1 MSNARPVL
9 RNIYLN
15 TLRTA
20 IFGLSVLLAVSSCK
34 TTRVLEGNEKLL
46 TKNSVTFTIKNP
58 GISSDELYTIAR
70 PKPNKKFI
78 GTARVKL
85 YLYYKGTKGKPES
98 KYRTWLREKMGER
111 PAIFDSAMMLE
122 SNRNMELYLNKVGFF
137 YSDVNAETEH
147 KKNKK
152 VHVIYKVT
160 PSVPYRLKSVKY
172 DISDTVMARF
182 ISLSRSEPQIREGQI
197 YNAFK
202 LDDERDRIVEILQ
215 NNGYYYFNRDFI
227 YFEIDS
233 SFAGKEMNLTMKIRP
248 NKVGSDANP
257 EEIIT
262 EPHKRYFINNIYIQ
276 PAFDPT
282 KPLQTKYDTSTYSVS
297 YGNRIQRPSNYY
309 ILHSGQNRIHPSV
322 ISQSIFIKSGDP
334 FRLIDVKKTRTR
346 INELGVFSYNNI
358 RFREIQGTDTAGN
371 GLLDCNIDLSRRKLH
386 SFTVETEA
394 TNSGGR
400 PGIGL
405 NFNYQNTNI
414 FRGAEILNLKTRVAL
429 EAQKVF
435 GDDAEYSKD
444 IPFFNT
450 IEAGLQVGIIFP
462 KFLIPIKQ
470 ERFPKFFKPKTS
482 VGVGFGFEDRPE
494 YERWVIN
501 LSFGYD
507 WKESEQ
513 KRHQLSIVDWNLV
526 NVTLSPEFQQQIDEE
541 TNDRIKAQ
549 YSDNIIMGMKYSF
562 TYNTQDIRKIEN
574 FFFFKG
580 NLNPVGNL
588 LQLGYWL
595 TDPPKDSLGQ
605 YTMWGIAYAQFF
617 KIDGDFRLFNVISR
631 NTSLA
636 YRFFTGVGIP
646 YGNSSILPLET
657 GYYAGGANDMRGW
670 PFRLL
675 GPGSYSNPEDDFD
688 KMGDIQLEFN
698 IEYRF
703 PVYQFIKSAI
713 FADIGNIWIL
723 EDQEGYP
730 GGEFQFNRF
739 YKEFA
744 IDIGLGLR
752 LDFNFFILRVDAA
765 IPLRDPAQPENDRW
779 VLNKWQFSDFILN
792 FGIGYPF

>member
-1 MSNARPVL
+1 
-9 RNIYLN
+9 
-15 TLRTA
+15 
-20 IFGLSVLLAVSSCK
+20 
-34 TTRVLEGNEKLL
+34 
-46 TKNSVTFTIKNP
+46 
-58 GISSDELYTIAR
+58 
-70 PKPNKKFI
+70 
-78 GTARVKL
+78 
-85 YLYYKGTKGKPES
+85 
-98 KYRTWLREKMGER
+98 
-111 PAIFDSAMMLE
+111 
-122 SNRNMELYLNKVGFF
+122 
-137 YSDVNAETEH
+137 
-147 KKNKK
+147 
-152 VHVIYKVT
+152 
-160 PSVPYRLKSVKY
+160 
-172 DISDTVMARF
+172 
-182 ISLSRSEPQIREGQI
+182 
-197 YNAFK
+197 
-202 LDDERDRIVEILQ
+202 
-215 NNGYYYFNRDFI
+215 
-227 YFEIDS
+227 
-233 SFAGKEMNLTMKIRP
+233 
-248 NKVGSDANP
+248 
-257 EEIIT
+257 
-262 EPHKRYFINNIYIQ
+262 
-276 PAFDPT
+276 
-282 KPLQTKYDTSTYSVS
+282 
-297 YGNRIQRPSNYY
+297 
-309 ILHSGQNRIHPSV
+309 
-322 ISQSIFIKSGDP
+322 
-334 FRLIDVKKTRTR
+334 
-346 INELGVFSYNNI
+346 
-358 RFREIQGTDTAGN
+358 
-371 GLLDCNIDLSRRKLH
+371 
-386 SFTVETEA
+386 
-394 TNSGGR
+394 
-400 PGIGL
+400 
-405 NFNYQNTNI
+405 
-414 FRGAEILNLKTRVAL
+414 
-429 EAQKVF
+429 
-435 GDDAEYSKD
+435 
-444 IPFFNT
+444 
-450 IEAGLQVGIIFP
+450 
-462 KFLIPIKQ
+462 
-470 ERFPKFFKPKTS
+470 
-482 VGVGFGFEDRPE
+482 
-494 YERWVIN
+494 VIN

-779 VLNKWQFSDFILN
+779 VLNNWQFSDFILN